1 MPNFT
6 WTQEPVAFGLP
17 RNPVLIVLGLVAVFM
32 LLSGLRTKQRDMT
45 TFGLVMA
52 GLTFVAYKFLPDPLE
67 IRWYSLLFVGVFLGG
82 YSLLNWQ
89 IRRGGGGEEVAGDF
103 IVYGVLG
110 VLLGARL
117 GHVLFYDLK
126 HALEDPMWVFKIWT
140 GGLASHGAVIGLVL
154 VMFLFTRRH
163 GVSFLEGADR
173 FSFSAALGATL
184 VRVGNFF
191 NSEILGRPTNSD
203 WGIRFPLADGANAP
217 LRYPTQL
224 YEVGLGLF
232 VMLAL
237 YLVDRRLKEK
247 RPRGLLISIFFVLY
261 FAGRFV
267 VEFYKEYQVFSP
279 EQTPLTMGQYLSLPG
294 FFLGVY
300 GVQWSLRKKLPAGWP
315 RDKDDELDE
324 DEDEDED
331 DDFEDEDDELEDER
345 RSHRRA
351 KTKAKPKSLDADVDE
366 EFDSLRPKRA
376 RGDDDDDASAP
387 PKKSKRPTS
396 GAPAAKQPATQSS
409 GASKKKKKKT
419 KSGAKKATQ
428 DSPSKDS
435 GAEP

>member
-1 MPNFT
+1 MPNIT

-32 LLSGLRTKQRDMT
+32 LFSGLRTRQKDMT

-117 GHVLFYDLK
+117 GHVLFYDLD

-154 VMFLFTRRH
+154 AMYLFTRRH
-163 GVSFLEGADR
+163 RVSFLEGADR
-173 FSFSAALGATL
+173 FAFSATLGATL

-203 WGIRFPLADGANAP
+203 WGVRFPIAEGANAP

-224 YEVGLGLF
+224 YEVALGLF
-232 VMLAL
+232 VMLVL
-237 YLVDRRLKEK
+237 YLVDRRLKET
-247 RPRGLLISIFFVLY
+247 RPRGLLISIFFMLY

-267 VEFYKEYQVFSP
+267 VEFYKEYQVFSAG
-279 EQTPLTMGQYLSLPG
+279 ESPLTMGQYLSIPG
-294 FFLGVY
+294 FLLGVY
-300 GVQWSLRKKLPAGWP
+300 GVQWSLRTKQPAGWP
-315 RDKDDELDE
+315 RDEDDDDFE

-331 DDFEDEDDELEDER
+331 DFEDEDR
-345 RSHRRA
+345 RSRHRA
-351 KTKAKPKSLDADVDE
+351 KAKKKPRVVDADVEE
-366 EFDSLRPKRA
+366 EFEARRRA
-376 RGDDDDDASAP
+376 ADDDDEGDEVAP
-387 PKKSKRPTS
+387 RAAASKRPVKS
-396 GAPAAKQPATQSS
+396 DESSS
-409 GASKKKKKKT
+409 GQTPKKKKKKKT
-419 KSGAKKATQ
+419 GVKKAKKDA
-428 DSPSKDS
+428 SSKGS
-435 GAEP
+435 RAEGS